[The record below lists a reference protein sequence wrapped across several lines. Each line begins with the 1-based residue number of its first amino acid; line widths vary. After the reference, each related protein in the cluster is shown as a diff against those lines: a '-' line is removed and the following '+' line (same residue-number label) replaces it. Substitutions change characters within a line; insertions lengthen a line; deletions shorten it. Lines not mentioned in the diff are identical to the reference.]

1 MFGNNWTQVRKFIAE
16 EKMDW
21 KLLPSTQSSI
31 DDKECSQKNRASL
44 DKLFNN
50 LEALLERDM
59 SDCLSKQLH
68 GLLNNNTKIYK
79 ARPSMQ
85 RREKLDYFEAVE
97 DVVKN
102 GNYKVVKESCFN
114 QNSLNFPNSSVP
126 KPSNLQTKSNRPQY
140 SAVFSSKKTTALPQN
155 SQTPSN
161 RKNSDRTR
169 QLKFERLPLTFE
181 DNQCN
186 ALPSNGWWMIDEH
199 SESNSDSET
208 EAKVVRKTDCNSRL
222 SIEIKSDSD
231 EFDQS
236 CSLDAH
242 SKTDSVQS
250 LFITDLL
257 GYSNEG
263 SISQTTT
270 GSSPSALSSFFHL
283 TSGSG
288 NESQMMDETIVAP
301 RPPQTSP
308 DLDDKT
314 CQTSSENDSRSCFSR
329 RTSFSSEAAT
339 FDDDLKLHYKEL
351 FHYRFNT
358 ASRINYN
365 NLEAFKHNYSRHDKS
380 FMPSDADS
388 SKRSFDKGRKI
399 TCVFPKVNVNKE
411 RTMNKKAIPAA
422 LQKKAVQ
429 RLQNSANIPVKLRLK
444 HRSNAFT
451 KFSEVT
457 ENNSTDER
465 VLPTTLNKSADASYS
480 VMTPYMANVVWSVME
495 DEKV

>member
-1 MFGNNWTQVRKFIAE
+1 
-16 EKMDW
+16 MDW
-21 KLLPSTQSSI
+21 KLFPPTQSSI
-31 DDKECSQKNRASL
+31 DDKECSPKNRASP
-44 DKLFNN
+44 DKLFYN
-50 LEALLERDM
+50 LDALLERDL

-79 ARPSMQ
+79 ASLRIQ
-85 RREKLDYFEAVE
+85 RRGKPDYFEAGE

-102 GNYKVVKESCFN
+102 GNYKVVKEGYFN
-114 QNSLNFPNSSVP
+114 QNALSCPNSSVP
-126 KPSNLQTKSNRPQY
+126 KPLNLQTKSNRPQHGKN
-140 SAVFSSKKTTALPQN
+140 SAVFSPKKTTAPPKN

-208 EAKVVRKTDCNSRL
+208 EAKVVRKTDCNSR
-222 SIEIKSDSD
+222 SNIEFKSG

-236 CSLDAH
+236 RSLDAH
-242 SKTDSVQS
+242 SNPDSVQP
-250 LFITDLL
+250 LFTSDFL
-257 GYSNEG
+257 GYSNDG
-263 SISQTTT
+263 SISKTTT

-288 NESQMMDETIVAP
+288 NEGQMMDEAFVAP

-308 DLDDKT
+308 DLDERT
-314 CQTSSENDSRSCFSR
+314 CQTNSENDSLSCFSR
-329 RTSFSSEAAT
+329 CTSFSPDAAI

-365 NLEAFKHNYSRHDKS
+365 NLAAFQHNYSRSGKG
-380 FMPSDADS
+380 FMPSDSKS
-388 SKRSFDKGRKI
+388 SKGSFDERRKI
-399 TCVFPKVNVNKE
+399 TRAFTKVNVNKE
-411 RTMNKKAIPAA
+411 STMNKKANPVV
-422 LQKKAVQ
+422 LQKRAVQ
-429 RLQNSANIPVKLRLK
+429 RLPNTANIPVKLRLK
-444 HRSNAFT
+444 HRKNAFT

-457 ENNSTDER
+457 EDNNTNER